1 MSLSGPNQLWQT
13 DITWVWAGGRWYY
26 LSFVVDVYTRQILAA
41 HCGRDLSAASQI
53 RCLARA
59 LASRKGEDLSGL
71 IIHTDRGVQYTS
83 SAYKDYL
90 EDRELT
96 HSMAHYAWQNA
107 YCERV
112 NRTIKEGYLKYYPTG
127 SYASLCQA
135 VAKAVRLYNR
145 CKPHRGL
152 PGRLSPD
159 QFVKERSRGK
169 HPDYHVDIWSELTS
183 TKRLHVN

>member
-41 HCGRDLSAASQI
+41 HC
-53 RCLARA
+53 
-59 LASRKGEDLSGL
+59 SRDLSGL